1 MILKYYDMKL
11 NKNDRKKCGIYCIR
25 NIVNSK
31 VYVGKAKDI
40 YNRIQGH
47 IYALRRKSKDENR
60 HLINAWFK
68 YGEDAFEYFVIE
80 ELEFDEEILKVR
92 ELYWIDDYKSTY
104 RQFGYNLRKDSST
117 QMIVHE
123 ETKQLLSEIFQG
135 ENNPNYGN
143 NWTYEQ
149 KEQMS
154 KIKKEQYANGKV
166 VINIE
171 ACKKGCK
178 IRNENWEKDP
188 TLKDKMKKRVSES
201 ITEYKFY
208 QYDKVTGELLKIWDS
223 VHDILTA
230 NPNWKRHNIY
240 AACSGEKPS
249 IYGYKWKKIK
259 NEDIVQP

>member
-1 MILKYYDMKL
+1 MKL
-11 NKNDRKKCGIYCIR
+11 NKNDCKKCGIYCIK
-25 NIVNSK
+25 NTVNSK

-40 YNRIQGH
+40 YSRIQRH

-68 YGEDAFEYFVIE
+68 YGEDAFEYFVLEEVEINE
-80 ELEFDEEILKVR
+80 ELLRIQ
-92 ELYWIDDYKSTY
+92 ELYWIEKYNATD
-104 RQFGYNLRKDSST
+104 RNFGYNLMKDSSSGI
-117 QMIVHE
+117 IVHE
-123 ETKQLLSEIFQG
+123 ETRQLLSEMFQG

-143 NWTYEQ
+143 NWTDEQ

-154 KIKKEQYANGKV
+154 KIKKEQYVNGEIA
-166 VINIE
+166 INIE

-223 VHDILTA
+223 VHDILSA